1 MGFLHGSTTSVEKL
15 TLLKKSEIQPF
26 LIVLESDKLLD
37 LRTFAGK
44 HYSYRHSSK

>member
-1 MGFLHGSTTSVEKL
+1 VEKL

-37 LRTFAGK
+37 IEAFLQESTTLIIDIPP
-44 HYSYRHSSK
+44 